1 MQIFFLTDYCIKYW
15 YFGILQSDTM
25 WNWWTVLSHE
35 RWKRKDPK
43 LKERVCLLI
52 IYLNAALYYRQ
63 DLNRLLAL
71 QFIKILR
78 QTEQESVLLYYFT
91 HRGYTRISSSTE
103 VLAHNSDRI
112 KPINCDTKNNSSHKS
127 TFQHE
132 ILRIKRS
139 ITIYF
144 NLIIYYYIVQ

>member
-1 MQIFFLTDYCIKYW
+1 MILIW
-15 YFGILQSDTM
+15 YFGVLQSGTM
-25 WNWWTVLSHE
+25 WSWWTVLSHE
-35 RWKRKDPK
+35 RWKRRDPK

-91 HRGYTRISSSTE
+91 HRGYTRTSSSTE
-103 VLAHNSDRI
+103 VLAHNRI

-127 TFQHE
+127 TFQLLWNPSYKMINNH
-132 ILRIKRS
+132 L
-139 ITIYF
+139 F
-144 NLIIYYYIVQ
+144 